1 MLVMSSAR
9 LNRVSKPSFAILA
22 TCVVAA
28 CKSESSVADA
38 GASTT
43 TPMTT
48 PMTTSVAASSA
59 TATPAA
65 ASKGGI
71 ATVED
76 ARAFLKG
83 FFSSAGDRQALTRSL
98 IPTNEQCEG
107 IFSNK
112 DVAKKACANFFA
124 HDAKDLQSKS
134 IGPRGEQSE
143 LLVFASTTDELRANT
158 GSASSFPG
166 GYRKIAADLKPG
178 LQVFAWKFAKP
189 GAKSGMAF
197 DGLYHVDGKWFL
209 VSHPWR
215 ALRTHTGPI
224 GDDVF

>member
-1 MLVMSSAR
+1 MLAMSYR
-9 LNRVSKPSFAILA
+9 QLKRVSKPLFALLA
-22 TCVVAA
+22 ICVVAA

-38 GASTT
+38 ASSTT
-43 TPMTT
+43 TPMS
-48 PMTTSVAASSA
+48 TSGAAPGASP
-59 TATPAA
+59 TPAA
-65 ASKGGI
+65 ASKGGPV
-71 ATVED
+71 TVED

-83 FFSSAGDRQALTRSL
+83 FFASEADRQALTRSL
-98 IPTNEQCEG
+98 IPTNDQCES

-112 DVAKKACANFFA
+112 DVAKKVCANFLA

-158 GSASSFPG
+158 GNATSFPG

-215 ALRTHTGPI
+215 AMRTHAGPV